1 MRPGTSNTWAK
12 AMFFA
17 GLWVLAATLLLAA
30 AGGAVWWLSLGGD
43 RTAFVVSVGLIATS
57 PAWLGAI
64 PYAAARVHRSGR
76 VAVIICFGFVFLMAA
91 AIVGRLVLV

>member
-1 MRPGTSNTWAK
+1 MRPGTSNTWSK

-17 GLWVLAATLLLAA
+17 GLWVLAASLLLGTAA
-30 AGGAVWWLSLGGD
+30 TAVWWLSLGGD
-43 RTAFVVSVGLIATS
+43 RTAFVVSIGLVATS

-64 PYAAARVHRSGR
+64 PYAAAKVHRSPR

-91 AIVGRLVLV
+91 TIVGRLVLA